1 MAVERRAVA
10 ADVDL
15 RGAPRRHAAPGGRR
29 RWRGRR
35 RAGGAAGEPDRERRE
50 VPRVLQATASG
61 DRHVGFR
68 VRGRTFAYYL
78 DDHHGD
84 GRAALNCKVPPGDL
98 EALVALDPDR
108 FHVPAYLGARGW
120 LGVRLDGRHVD
131 RDEIARFVGVSYR
144 LVAPKR
150 LAALAGRGG
159 RVSG

>member
-1 MAVERRAVA
+1 MTGTSAS
-10 ADVDL
+10 
-15 RGAPRRHAAPGGRR
+15 
-29 RWRGRR
+29 
-35 RAGGAAGEPDRERRE
+35 
-50 VPRVLQATASG
+50 ASG
-61 DRHVGFR
+61 A
-68 VRGRTFAYYL
+68 GRSPTTSTTTTAT
-78 DDHHGD
+78 DA
-84 GRAALNCKVPPGDL
+84 RPLNCKVPPGDL